1 LAFAVLLE
9 AGLDGLDNKMD
20 PGEPTEEN
28 LFALTE
34 DEIVQRGISN
44 LPTSLWEAYHAL
56 EQDDVVKNALGEK
69 VFDQFYTIKRA
80 EWDAYRIQVFDYE
93 RDQYLDV

>member
-1 LAFAVLLE
+1 M
-9 AGLDGLDNKMD
+9 DNKID

-28 LFALTE
+28 LFALSE
-34 DEIVQRGISN
+34 DEISERGIGN
-44 LPTSLWEAYHAL
+44 LPTSLWEAYHSLAKD
-56 EQDDVVKNALGEK
+56 EVVKNALGEK
-69 VFDQFYTIKRA
+69 VFNQFYNIKRA

>member
-1 LAFAVLLE
+1 
-9 AGLDGLDNKMD
+9 M
-20 PGEPTEEN
+20 
-28 LFALTE
+28 
-34 DEIVQRGISN
+34 
-44 LPTSLWEAYHAL
+44 PTSLWEAYHAL

>member
-1 LAFAVLLE
+1 MLE
-9 AGLDGLDNKMD
+9 AGLDGMDNKLD

-28 LFALTE
+28 LFALNE
-34 DEIVQRGISN
+34 EEIAQRGIDN

-56 EQDDVVKNALGEK
+56 ENDDVIINALGEK
-69 VFDQFYTIKRA
+69 VFDQFYNIKRA

-93 RDQYLDV
+93 RNQYLDV